1 MNKLKLLFS
10 TLVVAF
16 SLLVAPVVVTG
27 VSLAVYTSPG
37 DSAAAGACGDPTNA
51 TSASCQSNANQ
62 NTLPTIIGKIISI
75 FSWVVGAVS
84 VIMLIYGG
92 FKYITSGG
100 DSGGVTAAKNTILYA
115 IVGLVIVA
123 LSQVIVNFVLDK
135 ANNATSA
142 TGSTLVVRK

>member
-10 TLVVAF
+10 SLVIAF
-16 SLLVAPVVVTG
+16 SMLVAPLVVVG
-27 VSLAVYTSPG
+27 VTHAAYDPG
-37 DSAAAGACGDPTNA
+37 GAACSGANGGASNAAG
-51 TSASCQSNANQ
+51 SCSTNANQ
-62 NTLPTIIGKIISI
+62 NTLPTIVGKVIQI

-100 DSGGVTAAKNTILYA
+100 DAGGVTAAKNTILYA

-135 ANNATSA
+135 ANTATTA
-142 TGSTLVVRK
+142 GTIFTHLVR

>member
-1 MNKLKLLFS
+1 MNKLKLIFS
-10 TLVVAF
+10 SLVLAF
-16 SLLVAPVVVTG
+16 SMFVAPVVVVG
-27 VSLAVYTSPG
+27 VSQAAYNPGGAACSGANGGAVQDPQ
-37 DSAAAGACGDPTNA
+37 ACPTGNNGN
-51 TSASCQSNANQ
+51 S
-62 NTLPTIIGKIISI
+62 LPDIVAKVINI

-123 LSQVIVNFVLDK
+123 LSQVIVNFVLTK
-135 ANNATSA
+135 ANDAAGN
-142 TGSTLVVRK
+142 TGSTLVVRR

>member
-10 TLVVAF
+10 SLVIAF
-16 SLLVAPVVVTG
+16 SMLVAP
-27 VSLAVYTSPG
+27 LALVATTHAAYDPGGAACSGANGGASNSTS
-37 DSAAAGACGDPTNA
+37 
-51 TSASCQSNANQ
+51 SCSTNANQ
-62 NTLPTIIGKIISI
+62 NTLPTIVGKIIQI

-100 DSGGVTAAKNTILYA
+100 DAGGVTAAKNTILYA

-135 ANNATSA
+135 ANTATQ
-142 TGSTLVVRK
+142 GSIFVSRVIR